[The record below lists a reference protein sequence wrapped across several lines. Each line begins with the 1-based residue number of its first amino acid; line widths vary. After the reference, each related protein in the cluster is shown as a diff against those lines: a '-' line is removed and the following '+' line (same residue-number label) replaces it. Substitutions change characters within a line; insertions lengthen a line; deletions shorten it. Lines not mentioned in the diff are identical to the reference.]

1 MANLVQLKML
11 EELSGFLPVD
21 KPAGIA
27 FATVVKTVKRKFNL
41 VKVGHGGSLDAMAS
55 GLFVVLLG
63 DANRYAND
71 LMSADR
77 TYAGTMKLGLKTTTH
92 DIHGEIVSDVSATCG
107 APSSEAIAKILPE
120 FKGDIFQ
127 TEPRF
132 CSIRRDGEAGYSI
145 ADTGEH
151 GQFLGHVYRFN
162 VMPPAFELKAS
173 KSVLVR
179 TLVND
184 FGEALGIGAA
194 LASLRRTAV
203 GKFSVDEAVPFEKL
217 LEFSPSD
224 FAASVIP
231 IPKAMAR

>member
-27 FATVVKTVKRKFNL
+27 FSSVVKTIKRKFNL

-55 GLFVVLLG
+55 GLFIVLLG

-77 TYAGTMKLGLKTTTH
+77 TYAGAMKLGLRTNTH
-92 DIHGEIVSDVSATCG
+92 DIHGETIFDASAT
-107 APSSEAIAKILPE
+107 AEVPSQARIAEVLPE

-132 CSIRRDGEAGYSI
+132 CSVRREGTADYTV

-151 GQFLGHVYRFN
+151 GQFLGHVYRFS
-162 VMPPAFELKAS
+162 VMPPEFSLKAS
-173 KSVLVR
+173 KSVIVR

-184 FGEALGIGAA
+184 FGEALGTGAA
-194 LASLRRTAV
+194 LSALRRTAV
-203 GKFSVDEAVPFEKL
+203 GKFTVGEAIPFEKL
-217 LEFSPSD
+217 LELSPSE